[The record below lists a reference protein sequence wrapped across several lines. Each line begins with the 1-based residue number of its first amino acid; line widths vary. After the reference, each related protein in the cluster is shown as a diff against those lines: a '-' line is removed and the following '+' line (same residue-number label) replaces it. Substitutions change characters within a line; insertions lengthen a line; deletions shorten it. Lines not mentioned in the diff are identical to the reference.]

1 MRQNTLKKGKIQQT
15 VNPIHNLSVLNLLSL
30 KRNQPQF
37 SLNSIHTSSREK
49 IRRTEKWSPKGECF
63 DLLSHSPNYSFKEMY
78 AGLSGEFVCGYW
90 CLTF

>member
-37 SLNSIHTSSREK
+37 SLDNIHTSSREK
-49 IRRTEKWSPKGECF
+49 VRRIEKMITKGRMF
-63 DLLSHSPNYSFKEMY
+63 
-78 AGLSGEFVCGYW
+78 
-90 CLTF
+90 